1 MKFSRNTGK
10 KAIQGRKVIR
20 EFLGGEYLSKETITG
35 NIGFILF
42 LGFLAMVYISN
53 TYYTEKLYKTIDK
66 TNRELKELRYQYIT
80 TKSDLMFQGRQSEI
94 SKKAIEL
101 QLKESNIPPF
111 KIQYSGDNL
120 KTE

>member
-1 MKFSRNTGK
+1 MKFTRKTGK
-10 KAIQGRKVIR
+10 TTVKGRKVIQ
-20 EFLGGEYLSKETITG
+20 EFLGGEYLSKEMISG

-53 TYYTEKLYKTIDK
+53 TYYTEKIYKTIDR

-80 TKSDLMFQGRQSEI
+80 TKADLMFQGRQSEI
-94 SKKAIEL
+94 SKKAVEL
-101 QLKESNIPPF
+101 DLKDSNDPPF
-111 KIQYSGDNL
+111 KIQYSGENL